1 MANAAAQ
8 NDREFVGKVPLA
20 RSVRLRRLRV
30 RALPVMCLLLS
41 VAAWLALWRSQAQSV
56 QGVGRVSTLRIEIM
70 SPASGMIARMPHHT
84 GLQWSLFDHVREGD
98 VIAEY
103 DDSEWLAGKKQFDH
117 DAAVLQKELTAWQN
131 YFAKDAAPAVKDQ
144 LSQLVTKE
152 TEQLQSL
159 AAQVQLGA
167 AGDRVTSPES
177 LEQQTLPVELPAA
190 AREHFTEL
198 RNERQLLAI
207 RALQL
212 RNQADALLVRAPI
225 SGTLVDMFCS
235 PGQRLHAGAP
245 IATLA
250 ADHGSYIVSY
260 LPEVTRFEPL
270 PGMRVTLRSRAVGA
284 KAVESEIEE
293 VGRQIESIPTSLAV
307 NPAVPERGLPIRIAL
322 PAEIDLQPGVLVD
335 VIYHVDATM

>member
-1 MANAAAQ
+1 MANDAPPHE
-8 NDREFVGKVPLA
+8 RKSVGKVPLA

-30 RALPVMCLLLS
+30 GALPVLCLLVS
-41 VAAWLALWRSQAQSV
+41 IGAWLALWRSQAQSV
-56 QGVGRVSTLRIEIM
+56 HGVGRVSTLRIDIM
-70 SPASGMIARMPHHT
+70 SPASGLIVRMPHHT

-103 DDSEWLAGKKQFDH
+103 DDGEWLAGKKQFEH
-117 DAAVLQKELTAWQN
+117 DATSLQRELTTWRS
-131 YFAKDAAPAVKDQ
+131 YFTKDATPALQDQ
-144 LSQLVTKE
+144 IRQLATQE
-152 TEQLQSL
+152 TDHLQALAEQ
-159 AAQVQLGA
+159 VRLGA
-167 AGDRVTSPES
+167 EGSRVTSTES
-177 LEQQTLPVELPAA
+177 LEQQTLPSELSAA
-190 AREHFTEL
+190 AREHFTDL

-212 RNQADALLVRAPI
+212 RNQADALQVRAPI

-260 LPEVTRFEPL
+260 LPEATRLEPL
-270 PGMRVTLRSRAVGA
+270 PGMRVTLRSRALGA
-284 KAVESEIEE
+284 MAVDSEIEE
-293 VGRQIESIPTSLAV
+293 VGRQIESIPISLAT
-307 NPAVPERGLPIRIAL
+307 NPTVPERGLPIRIAL